1 MNALLMQ
8 VRREIWEHRTLWIA
22 PLVAAGLIL
31 VGSLFGD
38 MNFSARNLPG
48 APVGPKMVFA
58 TAVGVTGFLTVVGS
72 LVIFTYLL
80 DCLYA
85 ERKDRSILFWKSMP
99 VSDAVTVLTK
109 FTVAMIVVPLSI
121 WLLGMVTHLLSTGV
135 ILVRQSDARAAM
147 DGNFLGYW
155 FGAQGRLLLSFFVS
169 ALWYAPIATY
179 LLLASAYA
187 RRAPLMVALLPLV
200 VPALGERIVFG
211 TSYVWNFFVDRLF
224 AWNIQGF
231 STFNSGRGLLA
242 PLADPELWLGLAA
255 AAGMMYIVI
264 RMRRYRDDT

>member
-1 MNALLMQ
+1 MNALVMQ

-22 PLVAAGLIL
+22 PLVAAGLVM

-38 MNFSARNLPG
+38 MNFQMRRP
-48 APVGPKMVFA
+48 PTEPDGPPMVFA
-58 TAVGVTGFLTVVGS
+58 TAVAVTGFLTVVGS
-72 LVIFTYLL
+72 LVIFAYLL

-109 FTVAMIVVPLSI
+109 FAVAVVVAPLAI
-121 WLLGMVTHLLSTGV
+121 WVLGMVTHLLSTGV
-135 ILVRQSDARAAM
+135 LAIRQPEIRDALG
-147 DGNFLGYW
+147 DGLIGVW
-155 FGAQGRLLLSFFVS
+155 LGAQGRLLMGYVVA
-169 ALWYAPIATY
+169 ALWYAPIASY
-179 LLLASAYA
+179 LMLASAYA

-200 VPALGERIVFG
+200 VPTLGERIIFG
-211 TSYVWNFFVDRLF
+211 TSYIWSFLVDRLF
-224 AWNIQGF
+224 AWNVRGF
-231 STFNSGRGLLA
+231 PTFNAGGELLA
-242 PLADPELWLGLAA
+242 PLAEPALWLGLAA